1 MKMNSKKIFKFAF
14 VVVSVSLV
22 WSLITLNKYKKAVE
36 NNVIEV
42 YLGGDIEKGRIIDSL
57 QQRCDSLYSELF
69 PTQVQLTRYETAFEI
84 FSKRNP
90 KAASQY
96 GDIISQETE

>member
-1 MKMNSKKIFKFAF
+1 MNSKKIFKISF
-14 VVVSVSLV
+14 VVVSISLV

-42 YLGGDIEKGRIIDSL
+42 YLGGDIEKGHTIDSL
-57 QQRCDSLYSELF
+57 QNLVDSLQNENYPCQIELNRHK
-69 PTQVQLTRYETAFEI
+69 VAYEI
-84 FSKRNP
+84 FLERNP